1 MGVAWQASVAMANCW
16 CGPIRTGWLKKKKK
30 RMRRASEEVIHF
42 LEEAGFLGAFL
53 VALGFLGLLGR
64 DAFFSALGFFAAAF
78 LGFFAPA
85 AGARLGFAVAVVLLA
100 RGFLVPEGFFL
111 PAAAAAAAFFFF
123 SPADGDCA
131 EAEEDSLNEPLAP
144 LPLVCTSAPDATA
157 DLRYLRIKGDSF
169 STSTL

>member
-1 MGVAWQASVAMANCW
+1 MGVAWQASVAMANCC
-16 CGPIRTGWLKKKKK
+16 CGPIRTGWLIKKK
-30 RMRRASEEVIHF
+30 RMRRASAEVIHF

-111 PAAAAAAAFFFF
+111 PAAAAAFFFF
-123 SPADGDCA
+123 SPADDDCA

>member
-111 PAAAAAAAFFFF
+111 PAAAAAFFFF
-123 SPADGDCA
+123 SPADDDCA